1 MSKKFE
7 VIQSK
12 HFIYIDKKS
21 FLSIRKNVYPNPISH
36 KRRKNGI
43 SFFIS

>member
-7 VIQSK
+7 VIQGK
-12 HFIYIDKKS
+12 NFIYIDKKS
-21 FLSIRKNVYPNPISH
+21 FLSIHKNVYPNPTSH

-43 SFFIS
+43 SFFVS